1 MTKTPEELAFDYA
14 LNILETRILDSIE
27 REEARLGFLAGYKAA
42 KDQLFEETGFRLK
55 LFKDE
60 ADAKAA
66 YQEALEEDESDKA
79 YQQGLKDGAPQW
91 ISVKDR
97 LPEEDV
103 TVLAFVNYSVGDAE
117 LRLVTSAAYRGKL
130 WLCGRDIYSE
140 GFVTHWMP
148 LPKPPEE

>member
-1 MTKTPEELAFDYA
+1 MMSNSPEDAATKYFAQEHDNDYDIQTFLAFVD
-14 LNILETRILDSIE
+14 
-27 REEARLGFLAGYKAA
+27 GYKTAQ
-42 KDQLFEETGFRLK
+42 KQEQEYQFK
-55 LFKDE
+55 LSGWVE
-60 ADAKAA
+60 PMGTIPRWIPIS
-66 YQEALEEDESDKA
+66 ES
-79 YQQGLKDGAPQW
+79 
-91 ISVKDR
+91 

-148 LPKPPEE
+148 LPNPPEATNER